1 MQIQPCF
8 QFISDWYRK
17 KAIRATVA
25 QYYWTIRSILK
36 EKPHL
41 RKYLTRCRHCHILF
55 FTHPRNEGRHDLGC
69 PFGCREAYR
78 KKRSTLRSIEYYRT
92 KDGKGK
98 KKDLNAARSRQDR
111 LPESIRDENGNDDCG
126 SKIDDENGNDDCGS
140 KIDDEIVCHIQVVTS
155 LVEGRFVGLAEIFA
169 MVDKILR
176 QHSIDMD
183 GKLVYAVI
191 CHLKGPP

>member
-1 MQIQPCF
+1 M
-8 QFISDWYRK
+8 
-17 KAIRATVA
+17 
-25 QYYWTIRSILK
+25 
-36 EKPHL
+36 
-41 RKYLTRCRHCHILF
+41 
-55 FTHPRNEGRHDLGC
+55 
-69 PFGCREAYR
+69 
-78 KKRSTLRSIEYYRT
+78 
-92 KDGKGK
+92 
-98 KKDLNAARSRQDR
+98 NAARSRPDR
-111 LPESIRDENGNDDCG
+111 LPESIR
-126 SKIDDENGNDDCGS
+126 DENGNDDCGS